1 MQSQADFFIQLITIA
16 KHTRTLLDKEWF
28 GSCLF
33 GSLQLQNDLVV
44 VYLGPNN
51 CRKTLSV
58 VTLSSFICKWNW
70 LTWQV
75 NNRLHLI
82 IEGRITRSHIVASGV
97 ESARFYGWR
106 SVLSVTLRSLNH
118 SVDSPLSRVRERHRG
133 DVLRRRRPDRR
144 CPHEPV

>member
-1 MQSQADFFIQLITIA
+1 
-16 KHTRTLLDKEWF
+16 
-28 GSCLF
+28 
-33 GSLQLQNDLVV
+33 LVV

-58 VTLSSFICKWNW
+58 ITLSNFICKWNR

-97 ESARFYGWR
+97 ESARFYGGR
-106 SVLSVTLRSLNH
+106 PVLSVTLRSLNH
-118 SVDSPLSRVRERHRG
+118 SVDGPLSRVSEGHRG

-144 CPHEPV
+144 CPHEPVYERWNYVLTKEVLNWADEIANINILRWNFSYHHYRSQYLC